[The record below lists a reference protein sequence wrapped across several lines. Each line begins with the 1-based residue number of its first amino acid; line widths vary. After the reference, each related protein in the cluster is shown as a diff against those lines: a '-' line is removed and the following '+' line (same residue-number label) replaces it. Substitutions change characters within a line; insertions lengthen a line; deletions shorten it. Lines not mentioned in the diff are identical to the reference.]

1 MDRPRESGKCI
12 WLITY
17 AACSP
22 SITHTILRDAGI
34 DCVECHTISWR
45 ESKYTLLRLN
55 KSKRTRLSTIK
66 NAMLKMEE
74 SRGVR
79 GSHIIGYDTLTSN
92 TKEGSVKEHPGFMR
106 MVQLLNQKSTEL
118 ESWINEGDV
127 HTNKRGLLWQ
137 HIEDTDPA
145 DMTHAQLVHRVRTL
159 APLALENTRIQSEI
173 DNLTIGVAVVET
185 PKQPTTLNVL
195 MTYRMDKNA
204 RNTMKRLTKIEK
216 SMNKVN
222 SFDGSGEIY
231 AAWNSLMPNLHKL
244 GFTFQ
249 DAQTRVKALQTAG
262 VLESFELVR
271 HAHVPDARLYEKA
284 MHIYF
289 RDVRV
294 YKRKEF
300 FAADADD
307 INRFFNI
314 VESQDADHSVESDQ
328 WVYALAKA
336 RAS

>member
-22 SITHTILRDAGI
+22 NITHTILRDAGI

-118 ESWINEGDV
+118 ESWIKEGDV

-159 APLALENTRIQSEI
+159 APLALENTRIQSEN
-173 DNLTIGVAVVET
+173 DNLTAILGI
-185 PKQPTTLNVL
+185 
-195 MTYRMDKNA
+195 
-204 RNTMKRLTKIEK
+204 RNSEL
-216 SMNKVN
+216 
-222 SFDGSGEIY
+222 
-231 AAWNSLMPNLHKL
+231 A
-244 GFTFQ
+244 
-249 DAQTRVKALQTAG
+249 DAQARINFLTTRNSTLFNELLDKTEQCSTFRQRLQTNK
-262 VLESFELVR
+262 L
-271 HAHVPDARLYEKA
+271 DYTWT
-284 MHIYF
+284 
-289 RDVRV
+289 
-294 YKRKEF
+294 KRQRTK
-300 FAADADD
+300 
-307 INRFFNI
+307 
-314 VESQDADHSVESDQ
+314 
-328 WVYALAKA
+328 
-336 RAS
+336 